1 MKLSSKY
8 GLLREVS
15 EELIALDTFDLALS
29 EFIGSSYHFYMLD
42 DGTLFRLLELVK
54 PVCPDCLRGYRNA
67 LEILDLS
74 KVIYR
79 FTCARKFMLD
89 DPGTNQLH
97 LNSWGRLY
105 VSEKLLTKEA
115 DLFRK
120 QCVDSIKKHL
130 CEHTEIYQEL
140 LDALLA
146 EIDADNAN
154 KIKSMNACL
163 SLKVVS

>member
-1 MKLSSKY
+1 
-8 GLLREVS
+8 
-15 EELIALDTFDLALS
+15 
-29 EFIGSSYHFYMLD
+29 
-42 DGTLFRLLELVK
+42 
-54 PVCPDCLRGYRNA
+54 
-67 LEILDLS
+67 
-74 KVIYR
+74 
-79 FTCARKFMLD
+79 MLD
-89 DPGTNQLH
+89 DPGTNQLR

-130 CEHTEIYQEL
+130 REHTEIYQEL